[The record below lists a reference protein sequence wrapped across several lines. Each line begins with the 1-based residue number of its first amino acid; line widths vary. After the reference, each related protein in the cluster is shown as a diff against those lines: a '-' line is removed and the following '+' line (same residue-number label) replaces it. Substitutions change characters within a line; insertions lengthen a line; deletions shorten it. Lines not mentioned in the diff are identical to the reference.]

1 MTYLKYH
8 ARGVLYWYPGTQK
21 IKLVLQQ
28 IKSDTSLEAK
38 VTKPKL
44 SYFGHIVRR
53 QFFARDN
60 NADKMEGGRKR
71 ERPNIKWINFAK
83 KP

>member
-1 MTYLKYH
+1 MTKLK
-8 ARGVLYWYPGTQK
+8 LF
-21 IKLVLQQ
+21 
-28 IKSDTSLEAK
+28 
-38 VTKPKL
+38 
-44 SYFGHIVRR
+44 YFGCIMRR
-53 QFFARDN
+53 QFFGRDN